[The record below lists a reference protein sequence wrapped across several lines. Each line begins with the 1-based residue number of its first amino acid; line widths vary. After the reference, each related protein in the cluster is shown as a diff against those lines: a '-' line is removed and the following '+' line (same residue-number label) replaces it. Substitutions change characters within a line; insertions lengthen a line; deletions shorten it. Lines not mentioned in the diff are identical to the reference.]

1 MVKGR
6 NFSERLKAIMQ
17 KYRDGLVDSAESLD
31 KFAGMVNEE
40 DAPYT
45 SGEDTDQSSLEYQ
58 LEITRQA
65 LIDLAKETVALED
78 ENEELGLSRAE
89 LAFYHAISNPDKID
103 DFYTHEELVELTK
116 ELTETISEEMTQD
129 WAKRE
134 SGRANVRRVIK
145 RLLKKHKYTHEI
157 FPKTTFS

>member
-1 MVKGR
+1 MLLT
-6 NFSERLKAIMQ
+6 N
-17 KYRDGLVDSAESLD
+17 
-31 KFAGMVNEE
+31 
-40 DAPYT
+40 
-45 SGEDTDQSSLEYQ
+45 GEDTDQSSLEYQ

-65 LIDLAKETVALED
+65 LIDLAKENVALED

-89 LAFYHAISNPDKID
+89 LAFYHTISNPDKIA
-103 DFYTHEELVELTK
+103 DFYMHEELVELTK

-145 RLLKKHKYTHEI
+145 RLLKKYKYPRDFSKDTIQLIIKQAEHWDGLEI
-157 FPKTTFS
+157 TNK